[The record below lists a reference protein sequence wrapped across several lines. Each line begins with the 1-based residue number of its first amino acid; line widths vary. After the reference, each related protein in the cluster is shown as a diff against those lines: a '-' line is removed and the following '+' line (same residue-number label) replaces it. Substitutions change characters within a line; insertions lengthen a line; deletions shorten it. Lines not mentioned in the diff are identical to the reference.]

1 MTELQQLDIVKFRT
15 LSEPDAGFAYDGI
28 RQDLDE
34 IPTES
39 QEIAR
44 EIVELIHSEALEGAP
59 IALAGAHAYERKSFL
74 DLDRFGG
81 ERNSYGR
88 STDDVLLQVTV
99 RVSQRKAQE
108 LIAKVTE
115 ERIAQE
121 EAKAI
126 AKRAEIDAQIARLQ
140 AQRDAI

>member
-1 MTELQQLDIVKFRT
+1 MAEPQKLDIVKFRT

-28 RQDLDE
+28 RQDLAE

-44 EIVELIHSEALEGAP
+44 DIIELIHHEALDGAP
-59 IALAGAHAYERKSFL
+59 IAFAGAHAYERKSFL
-74 DLDRFGG
+74 VLDRFGG
-81 ERNSYGR
+81 ERNSYG
-88 STDDVLLQVTV
+88 STSDDVLLQITV
-99 RVSQRKAQE
+99 RVSQPRAKQ
-108 LIAKVTE
+108 LIAKVAE

-140 AQRDAI
+140 AERDSI